1 MCKKYNFY
9 QQLPT
14 LYLNNCNFSYHNWY
28 LYWMIFAW
36 YRLSWHSQYP
46 VIHLIDEGVQRE
58 LRNQQYII
66 YFLISATA
74 ISCSLLVKPIH
85 QLLASISLPISL
97 NYSFTEI
104 GRNPKMAIL
113 TTARKHSRIITA
125 TCEEKSLPD
134 PDNFTAKTTVIFQNQ
149 KRQQRKD
156 IRWEDPRCQKSDK
169 RISCICIIRFGAG

>member
-1 MCKKYNFY
+1 
-9 QQLPT
+9 
-14 LYLNNCNFSYHNWY
+14 
-28 LYWMIFAW
+28 MIFAW

-74 ISCSLLVKPIH
+74 ISCSLLVKPIPALGH
-85 QLLASISLPISL
+85 
-97 NYSFTEI
+97 
-104 GRNPKMAIL
+104 PKMAIL
-113 TTARKHSRIITA
+113 TTARKHLRIITA

-156 IRWEDPRCQKSDK
+156 IR
-169 RISCICIIRFGAG
+169 